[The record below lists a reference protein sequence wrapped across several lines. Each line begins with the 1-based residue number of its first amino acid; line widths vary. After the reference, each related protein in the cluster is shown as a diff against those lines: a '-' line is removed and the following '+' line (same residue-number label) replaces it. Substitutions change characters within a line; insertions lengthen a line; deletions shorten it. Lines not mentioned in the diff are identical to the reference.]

1 MKKGLRKESR
11 VAFGLFPGFPLEPEK
26 MLLFVLDLNQHT
38 CCMIASRSCLD
49 VSHSVRNDQPTICA
63 KAHGS
68 CIISFSSGERALYK
82 FIVEGGSWF
91 KGKST

>member
-1 MKKGLRKESR
+1 MQGPSQR
-11 VAFGLFPGFPLEPEK
+11 VASRLFAGFPWYQNALF
-26 MLLFVLDLNQHT
+26 FVLDLAQHT

-49 VSHSVRNDQPTICA
+49 VSHSVRNDQPTICS
-63 KAHGS
+63 KAPGS
-68 CIISFSSGERALYK
+68 CIISFSIGERALYK